1 MNETELQTQQQSE
14 SETVRGNSPAARI
27 GRNWNR
33 RDRLAVIVWA
43 GIGLLLP
50 ALILW
55 ATHASLERKTVL
67 SIDSEL
73 RAKGT
78 AAFFIALATWLAA
91 RMQKRPLD
99 DYGIPP
105 RQALGWR
112 FWEGWIW
119 GFGMLSVLL
128 SPLWIA
134 GHFRIDAVNLTGG
147 AIALYALGW
156 GVVFLCV
163 GVAEEFMFRGYLLYV
178 VARRAGFW
186 RASVALSIGFAAA
199 HLGNSGE
206 NVLGILQVF
215 GTGLLFCFMIR
226 RTGNL
231 WFALGYHAAWDWAE
245 TFFYGTADSGLLGVG
260 RYLTSST
267 QGPNWIT
274 GGSVG
279 PEGSVIALIVLGLCV
294 LLIHL
299 RFPRAIYPDYPE

>member
-1 MNETELQTQQQSE
+1 
-14 SETVRGNSPAARI
+14 
-27 GRNWNR
+27 
-33 RDRLAVIVWA
+33 
-43 GIGLLLP
+43 
-50 ALILW
+50 
-55 ATHASLERKTVL
+55 
-67 SIDSEL
+67 
-73 RAKGT
+73 
-78 AAFFIALATWLAA
+78 LATWLVA